1 MRDTVFLS
9 LVPVKL
15 QMSDAQVRSGELV
28 SNTVGALY
36 AHPAAAAAVALAA
49 RPDGSALAS
58 GHADGDVLIFTLA
71 PTPAGSGAPARGS
84 GALRRL
90 AACGCVPTALAWAAA
105 IVVAGNNGKVRAAM
119 TRPKLQCTC
128 LVNI

>member
-1 MRDTVFLS
+1 MRT
-9 LVPVKL
+9 
-15 QMSDAQVRSGELV
+15 
-28 SNTVGALY
+28 LY

-49 RPDGSALAS
+49 RPDSSALAS

-71 PTPAGSGAPARGS
+71 PTPAGSGTARAPGHGS

-105 IVVAGNNGKVRAAM
+105 IVVAGNDGKVRAAM
-119 TRPKLQCTC
+119 AQPQYQCIC
-128 LVNI
+128 PENP